1 MHFFLDELRS
11 DLVHPE
17 RVQTDVQLMYIDSE
31 LERQVKL
38 VAMSLLL
45 VDEALDDIKSEE
57 EEEEQFARDQ
67 TQWDWS

>member
-1 MHFFLDELRS
+1 
-11 DLVHPE
+11 
-17 RVQTDVQLMYIDSE
+17 MYIDSE